1 MSRDHVLHRIRT
13 ALGRSAGQ
21 EAPPPPPAR
30 IRIPEV
36 DVEARIASLLEKVE
50 ALAGK
55 TYRAASLEDACRYVC
70 TAIAGKTAIASNAAY
85 LEQCGITSLPGVRS
99 GVTSK
104 DELRELCATCDIGIT
119 SADYA
124 LADTGTLVM
133 ISSPQE
139 ARMVSLLP
147 PAHIAVVPRDRI
159 LTGLDELFSL
169 LPHPAEQT
177 SSMVLI
183 TGPSRTADIEQILVR
198 GVHGPGQ
205 IHVVVVG

>member
-1 MSRDHVLHRIRT
+1 MSRDNILHRVRT
-13 ALGRSAGQ
+13 ALGRSPGEPPA
-21 EAPPPPPAR
+21 APPPVR
-30 IRIPEV
+30 LRIPEV
-36 DVEARIASLLEKVE
+36 AVEDRITSLLARVE

-55 TYRAASLEDACRYVC
+55 PYR
-70 TAIAGKTAIASNAAY
+70 TADPLGVISGLIAGKTAVASNAPFLA
-85 LEQCGITSLPGVRS
+85 ETGITALPNVRT
-99 GVTSK
+99 GITDR
-104 DELRELCATCDIGIT
+104 DELRALCATIDVGIT

-133 ISSPQE
+133 LSSPQE
-139 ARMVSLLP
+139 ARLISLLP

-159 LTGLDELFSL
+159 LTGLDELFTL
-169 LPHPAEQT
+169 VPNPAEIS

-205 IHVVVVG
+205 IAVIVV

>member
-1 MSRDHVLHRIRT
+1 MSRDNILHRVRT

-21 EAPPPPPAR
+21 EVADPPPVR
-30 IRIPEV
+30 IRIPDV
-36 DVEARIASLLEKVE
+36 DMEKRISTMRASIE

-55 TYRAASLEDACRYVC
+55 TYRAATPADACAFVAA
-70 TAIAGKTAIASNAAY
+70 AIEGKSAVASNAPFLA
-85 LEQCGITSLPGVRS
+85 ECGISSLPGVRS
-99 GVTSK
+99 GVT
-104 DELRELCATCDIGIT
+104 DREELRALCAAADVGIT

-124 LADTGTLVM
+124 LADTGSLVM
-133 ISSPQE
+133 IASPRE
-139 ARMVSLLP
+139 ARLVSLLP

-159 LTGLDELFSL
+159 LTGLDELFSV
-169 LPHPAEQT
+169 LPDPAAVT

-205 IHVVVVG
+205 ITVVVVG